1 MITTNLF
8 VNLFTERLHL
18 PDSIASCARDILHSS
33 NGAAGYTLRDDPK
46 GLAAAA
52 IYIALKTQPEIPK
65 ITQLGIAGVTQ
76 ITRNRLRKRI
86 STLVQ

>member
-8 VNLFTERLHL
+8 VAMFAKRLHL
-18 PDSIASCARDILHSS
+18 PDSVASCARDILYSS
-33 NGAAGYTLRDDPK
+33 NGANGYNLLDDPK

-52 IYIALKTQPEIPK
+52 IYIALKTQPNLPK
-65 ITQLGIAGVTQ
+65 ITQLGLAGITQ

-86 STLVQ
+86 STLVE

>member
-8 VNLFTERLHL
+8 VSIFAKRLHL
-18 PDSIASCARDILHSS
+18 PASVVSCAHDILYSS
-33 NGAAGYTLRDDPK
+33 NGVTGYTLRDDAK

-52 IYIALKTQPEIPK
+52 IYIAMKTQPNLPK
-65 ITQLGIAGVTQ
+65 ISQLGLAGVTQ

-86 STLVQ
+86 STLVE